1 MRMSINLGIS
11 HLRSIVAIADY
22 ASFTS
27 AAHALDV
34 SQSSLSRSV
43 AEAERRLDVTLFER
57 TTRRVELTTH
67 GHEIIEHAR
76 RMLHDF
82 DDGLTQIE
90 RFVTG
95 DRGIVTVACLPSL
108 AATFLPPYVV
118 SFREQHP
125 DVRLQIR
132 DGLRQEVL
140 DAVYSGTVDLAL
152 VTTSGILPGLQQD
165 VLTSDSF
172 YCAVA
177 PTHPFADRPVLRW
190 SDLAGQPFIAF
201 GPESSIAAPVRR
213 AVEDARIELGPV
225 TQAQNIGAVAG
236 LAAAGLGVTAVPE
249 LVLPMISFAGLV
261 HIPLQPTVERT
272 ISLVQVAG
280 RPQTASTRG
289 FVNMLLAD
297 RTPDRGAASG

>member
-1 MRMSINLGIS
+1 MHMSINLGIS

-22 ASFTS
+22 ESFTS
-27 AAHALDV
+27 AAHALGV

-118 SFREQHP
+118 DFRERHP
-125 DVRLQIR
+125 HVRLQIR

-140 DAVYSGTVDLAL
+140 DAVYSGRRPRL

-172 YCAVA
+172 YCAVP
-177 PTHPFADRPVLRW
+177 PTHPFAERPVLQW

-225 TQAQNIGAVAG
+225 MQAQNIGAVAG
-236 LAAAGLGVTAVPE
+236 LAAAGLGVTAVPA

-261 HIPLQPTVERT
+261 HIPC
-272 ISLVQVAG
+272 G
-280 RPQTASTRG
+280 RESNAPSRSSRSPAVPRQRAPAVS
-289 FVNMLLAD
+289 
-297 RTPDRGAASG
+297 